1 MTMQIQKEQT
11 AKISPEVLF
20 QEVSGEI
27 VLLDLAS
34 ENYFGLDEIGAR
46 IWTLLSVGSSVGAV
60 LETLEVEY
68 DVERAV
74 LENDVE
80 SLLEELITAGLIEF
94 AA

>member
-1 MTMQIQKEQT
+1 MQIQKEQT

-46 IWTLLSVGSSVGAV
+46 IWTLLSEGNSLGAV
-60 LETLEVEY
+60 LDTLEQEY

>member
-1 MTMQIQKEQT
+1 MQIQKEQT

-46 IWTLLSVGSSVGAV
+46 IWTLLSEGNSLGSV
-60 LETLEVEY
+60 LDTLEQEY

-74 LENDVE
+74 LENDVG

>member
-46 IWTLLSVGSSVGAV
+46 IWTLLSEGNSLGAV
-60 LETLEVEY
+60 LDTLEQEY